1 MDQRPHIVVVED
13 EATQRQLLVDYLD
26 KQNFRV
32 SGADGGTALRRLIE
46 RELPALVLLDVGLP
60 GEDGFTLARWLRE
73 RSGRVGIIMVT
84 AASDT
89 VDRVVGLET
98 GADDYIGKP
107 YEPREL
113 LARIKSV
120 LRRVSGQPAASGPR
134 VRMGRRVLDL
144 ERRVLA
150 DPGGAGQEETL
161 TASEFDLLK
170 VFAEN
175 PNRPLTRDWLLEV
188 TAHREMEAFDRAID
202 LRITQ
207 LRRKIEVDPAH
218 PELDPHGA
226 RRRLHVRSA
235 QGLKRPRGLRTIAPA
250 PRRSRRARGGARMR
264 AARARRG
271 RARDCRPC
279 RPARARPRPRRR
291 PWRRPLALRP

>member
-1 MDQRPHIVVVED
+1 MDQRPHIIVVED

-32 SGADGGTALRRLIE
+32 SAADGGGALRRLVE

-60 GEDGFTLARWLRE
+60 GEDGFALARWLRE
-73 RSGRVGIIMVT
+73 KSGRIGIIMVT
-84 AASDT
+84 AAADT

-113 LARIKSV
+113 LARIKSL
-120 LRRVSGQPAASGPR
+120 LRRVTGASAASGPR

-144 ERRVLA
+144 EKRLLV
-150 DPGGAGQEETL
+150 DPGGGGEESL
-161 TASEFDLLK
+161 TASEYDLLK

-202 LRITQ
+202 LRITR
-207 LRRKIEVDPAH
+207 LRKKIEVDPAH
-218 PELDPHGA
+218 PDSI
-226 RRRLHVRSA
+226 RTVR
-235 QGLKRPRGLRTIAPA
+235 GVGYMFVPPK
-250 PRRSRRARGGARMR
+250 
-264 AARARRG
+264 
-271 RARDCRPC
+271 D
-279 RPARARPRPRRR
+279 
-291 PWRRPLALRP
+291 